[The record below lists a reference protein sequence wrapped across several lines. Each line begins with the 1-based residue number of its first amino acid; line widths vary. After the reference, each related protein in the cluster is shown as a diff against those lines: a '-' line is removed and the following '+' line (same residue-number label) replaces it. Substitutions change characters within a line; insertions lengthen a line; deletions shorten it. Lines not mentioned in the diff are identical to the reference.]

1 MSAGDFIYSR
11 YESNA
16 GDIYRIRVQPE
27 TVAATI
33 GAATNDPPAGTI
45 NTPGTVSVSQS
56 ARAFGVKARSISIRW
71 TGTPPAG
78 YSGDPISRIPVLQ
91 AVNFDNANLGDAVT
105 YLGTAAELIGK
116 SSESVR

>member
-1 MSAGDFIYSR
+1 MSAGDFVYSR

-27 TVAATI
+27 TIALDIDGTVNT
-33 GAATNDPPAGTI
+33 PPAGAI
-45 NTPGTVSVSQS
+45 NTPGTVRVNQS
-56 ARAFGVKARSISIRW
+56 SRAFGVKARSISIAW
-71 TGTPPAG
+71 SGAPPAG

-91 AVNFDNANLGDAVT
+91 ATLFDGTNLGDGVT
-105 YLGTAAELIGK
+105 YLGAAGEVVGK